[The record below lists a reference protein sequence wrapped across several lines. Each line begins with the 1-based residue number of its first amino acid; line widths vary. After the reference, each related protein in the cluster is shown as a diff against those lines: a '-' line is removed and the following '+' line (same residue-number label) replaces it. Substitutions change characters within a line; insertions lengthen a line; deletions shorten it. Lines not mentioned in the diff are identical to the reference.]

1 MVFKCRM
8 WDPCELHFN
17 FPQKKS
23 WVQKKN
29 QSQRLQLDEVSIGE
43 VLTIAKSWHINFKN
57 HIGTNSYIYII
68 LHLLMTIKDL
78 ISNHTNKRFSN
89 TNTLKWQGIS

>member
-57 HIGTNSYIYII
+57 HIGTNSYIYI
-68 LHLLMTIKDL
+68 
-78 ISNHTNKRFSN
+78 
-89 TNTLKWQGIS
+89 